1 MLSWDNQ
8 RKPSG
13 KQQKGEPWC
22 EQELALEEVLSPTG
36 KGDHCRW
43 VANRLAHV
51 VSRRCTSAGQ
61 EAQEVCTGSLHRT
74 TMIAGQAY
82 LLKARRSKS
91 GNWEIKPAGNPEGPR
106 RAAGQMSARNV
117 PLSQSL
123 TGSQSL
129 WSVPNG
135 TLTATFTIA

>member
-1 MLSWDNQ
+1 MGGQ
-8 RKPSG
+8 QAGPRGKP
-13 KQQKGEPWC
+13 
-22 EQELALEEVLSPTG
+22 EVYL
-36 KGDHCRW
+36 CRT
-43 VANRLAHV
+43 R
-51 VSRRCTSAGQ
+51 G
-61 EAQEVCTGSLHRT
+61 TGSLHRT

-123 TGSQSL
+123 TGTSSQSL